1 MHTKMKIDMRILA
14 MGFVLSIGLFAAQ
27 AESGNRQ
34 GSPTEIVLGIQ
45 SISKNR
51 PDQLSADDVKN
62 LMAIVSS
69 LDLEMHMPFSDGSES
84 FEGIYHPPSSYA
96 IWALSMIV
104 RDPPMTYF
112 DPDWQDGVHMTGER
126 KRWADWWK
134 ENSQSFQ
141 LNQKPH
147 ERKEVPVELIATEK
161 AAQDA
166 NFELYM
172 KISKADAKRQ
182 AKQESGSYIE
192 LEQEYLFPKGASGL
206 ENLGIEPLI
215 NRSEEGGR
223 PNAGK
228 LGSYVPRS
236 KEGDEHPGESSN
248 LPKWALLGIMA
259 AVIGILTVLVRA
271 FLRSRAS

>member
-1 MHTKMKIDMRILA
+1 MHTKMEIDMRILA
-14 MGFVLSIGLFAAQ
+14 MGFVVSIGLFAAQ
-27 AESGNRQ
+27 AESGGRQ
-34 GSPTEIVLGIQ
+34 GSPTEIVLYIQ
-45 SISKNR
+45 SIAKNS
-51 PDQLSADDVKN
+51 PDQLNADDVKN

-69 LDLEMHMPFSDGSES
+69 IDLEMHIPFFDGSES
-84 FEGIYHPPSSYA
+84 FGGIYHPPSSYA

-126 KRWADWWK
+126 RRWADWWK

-141 LNQKPH
+141 FSQKPR
-147 ERKEVPVELIATEK
+147 ESEEVPAEWIATEK

-172 KISKADAKRQ
+172 KISKADARRQ
-182 AKQESGSYIE
+182 AKQGSGSYIE
-192 LEQEYLFPKGASGL
+192 LEQEYLFPRGSS
-206 ENLGIEPLI
+206 GIESSGIDPLM

-223 PNAGK
+223 SNAGK

-248 LPKWALLGIMA
+248 LPKWALLGIMV
-259 AVIGILTVLVRA
+259 AVIGILTVLIRQRGRHR
-271 FLRSRAS
+271 RS